1 MAVFYSIIIPTFQ
14 ELFLIFETNINSANI
29 HTPSL
34 RGSLNIRRQRYSKIT
49 HVELLGS
56 KVCICSAQ
64 AASSRLCP
72 LPNCWLHRSRQLWD
86 GPSQSPPLA
95 GDKAASAPTGEL
107 HHSPPSCASWRT
119 QTRSL
124 CGTLPRHRSGPALP
138 RPGPSS
144 QPRSLLRAPAGPGA
158 LLVSYF

>member
-14 ELFLIFETNINSANI
+14 ELFLIFETNINSANV

-95 GDKAASAPTGEL
+95 GDKAASAPTGEP

-138 RPGPSS
+138 GPSS